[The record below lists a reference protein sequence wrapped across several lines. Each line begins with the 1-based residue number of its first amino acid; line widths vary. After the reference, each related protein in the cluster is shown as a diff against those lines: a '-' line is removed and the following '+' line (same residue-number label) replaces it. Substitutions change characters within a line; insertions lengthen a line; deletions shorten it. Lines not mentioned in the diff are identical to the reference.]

1 VAPAWCARR
10 RSHTHHAGIVE
21 QPVGEVGPA
30 VDIRPLDLTDTDV
43 KDLVQFLD
51 SLTSPV
57 IVDKVP
63 SQDR

>member
-1 VAPAWCARR
+1 
-10 RSHTHHAGIVE
+10 
-21 QPVGEVGPA
+21 

-57 IVDKVP
+57 IVDEVP